1 MTGQVLSLELL
12 NRLTCSPKMART
24 MKLQRKSLRK
34 SNGFTLLELVV
45 VIAILSILAGIAV
58 PSYLGFLKSSKI
70 DQAKTI
76 LNSAIADCL
85 QQAKENQATS
95 IAPSTQSL
103 GTLESLGYKV
113 EAGKS
118 SCSDYSIIPSDPG
131 ENYLFPMSFSV
142 DMDGNVSKFATPA
155 NDKGSYQ
162 SCVGWAGTAC
172 SASSA
177 QKEAWAKQ
185 KAIQDAKALCDKSL
199 SEWLG
204 SQKTF
209 QGGSFKMWDV
219 STNSCTLQAWG
230 FEGSLVKDEA
240 SYKQALADKVGILCT
255 SKYKEQENKGYTGLY
270 SDPQCPPTYFVAGKN
285 IGTDELSYQAAL
297 VAQQKQVCDVA
308 YNSWLISAATG
319 QFIKQG
325 CESKWKCI
333 DPKGAVSIYTNIEQ
347 YNTSYCACTVVT
359 KQVPICVDKPVVG
372 LYCTNCATQPV
383 KVSVCPFLKKC
394 STMTVIEKS
403 CSTTTQT
410 EKVCPK

>member
-1 MTGQVLSLELL
+1 MV
-12 NRLTCSPKMART
+12 RT
-24 MKLQRKSLRK
+24 MKLWRKSLRK

-45 VIAILSILAGIAV
+45 VIAILSILAGIAI

-85 QQAKENQATS
+85 QQAKENQTTS

-113 EAGKS
+113 EAGKA

-131 ENYLFPMSFSV
+131 ETYLFPMSFSV

-162 SCVGWAGTAC
+162 SCAGWAGTAC

-240 SYKQALADKVGILCT
+240 SYKQVLADKVGILCT
-255 SKYKEQENKGYTGLY
+255 SKYKEQESKSYTGLY

-285 IGTDELSYQAAL
+285 IGTDQLSYQAAL

-308 YNSWLISAATG
+308 YNSWFNSAATG
-319 QFIKQG
+319 QFIQQG
-325 CESKWKCI
+325 CESKWKC
-333 DPKGAVSIYTNIEQ
+333 GASIYTNIEQ
-347 YNTSYCACTVVT
+347 YNTSDCACKTIPVT
-359 KQVPICVDKPVVG
+359 KPGTCKWEPNYIISCLNCGPKPVTVSECKKG
-372 LYCTNCATQPV
+372 MKCTYKEGIPPLKQICAQP
-383 KVSVCPFLKKC
+383 
-394 STMTVIEKS
+394 
-403 CSTTTQT
+403 TTEQQ
-410 EKVCPK
+410 KVCGK